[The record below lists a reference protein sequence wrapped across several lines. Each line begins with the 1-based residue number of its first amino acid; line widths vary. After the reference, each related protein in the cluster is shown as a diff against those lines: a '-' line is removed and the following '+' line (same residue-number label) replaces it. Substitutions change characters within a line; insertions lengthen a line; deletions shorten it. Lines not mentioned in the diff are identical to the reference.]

1 MTDAPLH
8 DWSCFEI
15 AAAVQCGDVSAEEVT
30 RHHLERIEDRADLN
44 AFITV
49 TAEQALADAL
59 ALPEHR
65 RTGPLAG
72 VPLAPKDLFDEIGR
86 AHV

>member
-15 AAAVQCGDVSAEEVT
+15 AAAVQSGDVSAEEVT
-30 RHHLERIEDRADLN
+30 RHHLDRIEERADLN

-49 TAEQALADAL
+49 TAEQALADARS
-59 ALPEHR
+59 LPEHR

-72 VPLAPKDLFDEIGR
+72 VQIGR